1 MDDQYIL
8 KTLSNAIDVLS
19 LFEEEP
25 SFTIKELQEETH
37 MNRTT
42 LYRILYTLRHQGVL
56 ELDPETGKYHLGM
69 KIVHLASLL
78 LQRMDIKTIA
88 HPYLCR
94 LRDSTLETVHLVVLS
109 NNLAAFVDKVTAKED
124 INMGSYI
131 GWTAP
136 LYATAS
142 GKLLLSSKEDEWIN
156 SYLKKTE
163 FSKYNKNTLSVEE
176 VIKKNINEIRK
187 RGYSTDSEEMVEGL
201 TCYAA
206 PVKNHIGE
214 VIAAVSISGA
224 TSRMINNKE
233 KNIQE
238 LLNYTNQIT
247 DSINKIPQGSI

>member
-37 MNRTT
+37 LNRTT

-56 ELDPETGKYHLGM
+56 ELDPENGKYHLGM

-94 LRDSTLETVHLVVLS
+94 LRDSTQETIHLVVLS
-109 NNLAAFVDKVTAKED
+109 NNLAAFVDKVTANED

-136 LYATAS
+136 LYSTAS
-142 GKLLLSSKEDEWIN
+142 GKLLLSSKKDEWIN
-156 SYLKKTE
+156 LYLKETE
-163 FSKYNKNTLSVEE
+163 FKKYTERTLGTGE
-176 VIKKNINEIRK
+176 VIRRNISEIRK
-187 RGYSTDSEEMVEGL
+187 RGYSIDAEEMVEGL
-201 TCYAA
+201 TCFAA
-206 PVKNHIGE
+206 PVKNHRGE

-233 KNIQE
+233 TVVKE
-238 LLNYTNQIT
+238 LLNQTNQIT
-247 DSINKIPQGSI
+247 DLISKIPQGSI